1 MIADRL
7 TIVAGLVLCLS
18 TLGAAAQGADA
29 NLRLKCALIG
39 GDLSEVAGI
48 LAYKK
53 CLAAANA
60 PVAPAPPAD
69 ARGCL
74 PGLAHRRA
82 APDDIVCVAPARA
95 AEIKLE
101 SLAAIARQAGPD
113 RCQQG
118 FVWREAVARD
128 HACVQP
134 DERKRAADENA
145 QALTGFAYAAAT
157 SHNLCVYLDAAKIA
171 HDLGVAETPVAHST
185 QAGDC
190 ALSFASSRALI
201 EINLIARA
209 QFGFGPPDPKATIIN
224 GLGEKA
230 IFAASTGSDGLAT
243 QSLKVLLADAA
254 LTIQVTRASMPN
266 ALWGA
271 AQAGAILAA
280 IAAREAAQP

>member
-7 TIVAGLVLCLS
+7 TIVAGLMLCLS

-48 LAYKK
+48 LAHKK

-60 PVAPAPPAD
+60 PVAPAPQAD

-82 APDDIVCVAPARA
+82 TPDDIVCVAPARA

-101 SLAAIARQAGPD
+101 SLAAISRQTGPD

-128 HACVQP
+128 HACASP

-145 QALTGFAYAAAT
+145 RALTGFAYAAAT
-157 SHNLCVYLDAAKIA
+157 SQNLCAYLDPAKIA
-171 HDLGVAETPVAHST
+171 RDLGVADAPVVHST
-185 QAGDC
+185 RAGDC
-190 ALSFASSRALI
+190 DVSFASSRALI
-201 EINLIARA
+201 EINLIPRA
-209 QFGFGPPDPKATIIN
+209 QFDFGPPDPKATVIN

-230 IFAASTGSDGLAT
+230 VFDTKTGSDGLAT
-243 QSLKVLLADAA
+243 QSLKVLLTDAA
-254 LTIQVTRASMPN
+254 LTIQVTQASMPN

-271 AQAGAILAA
+271 AQAAAILAA